1 MLTKIILYC
10 IISMA
15 IMLLTIVI
23 RDLINDTN
31 KICEVDIL
39 KVLIFAPIFAPITL
53 VILICLSIALMWT
66 VIETLFKYIKERMIK
81 NGKYTNRRQ
90 NERNK

>member
-15 IMLLTIVI
+15 IMLFVTWIG
-23 RDLINDTN
+23 DLINDTN
-31 KICEVDIL
+31 KIYEVDIL
-39 KVLIFAPIFAPITL
+39 KVLVFAPIFAPITL
-53 VILICLSIALMWT
+53 VILTCLSIGLIGT

-81 NGKYTNRRQ
+81 NGKYTNRR
-90 NERNK
+90 

>member
-10 IISMA
+10 IVSIA
-15 IMLLTIVI
+15 IMLFATWI
-23 RDLINDTN
+23 RYLINNTN
-31 KICEVDIL
+31 KIYEVDIL

-53 VILICLSIALMWT
+53 VILICIAIGLLGI

-81 NGKYTNRRQ
+81 NDKYTNKR
-90 NERNK
+90 